1 MAASKF
7 ATMLQR
13 NTNRITLVLIYAMLE
28 WVLIFLLLLNSL
40 FWYLIIKFADY
51 FGLKR
56 PCIWCSRLDHLLDP
70 KKEKNWDRDLV
81 CDAHAAQ
88 ISRLG
93 FCSNHRKLA
102 ESEDMCED
110 CSSSSSECSKNFA
123 YFPWMKQIGLVRDG
137 DGDLKC
143 SCCGEISERKSHS
156 PYLLIKPSWGLL
168 DYTQKENLIDEAG
181 TDIIEEGTDIIEEGE
196 GDHSEPRRSD
206 FMGDDV
212 KAEQGSEENRGIQ
225 KVYEEERDDQ
235 RRELDADEEFSDF
248 ISSFDCT
255 HKPSSVLLD
264 YTQKESLIE
273 EEGTDIIEKE
283 EEEGEVDDSEP
294 RRSDFLGD
302 DIEAEHGTEENRGI
316 QIVSYEKRDDQRREL
331 EVDEDFTF
339 YISSFDCKAKA
350 VDFDEGFRMNK
361 VEESMQGD
369 DLHVSMYGPSSHQE
383 VSNDASSG
391 CQLKHLEF
399 YIDQDDCHLIPIEL
413 MDSVTVENQGEYK
426 LREEEQGIS
435 GNGDVI
441 LDFEFSP
448 AKPVELVVENRDD
461 SRVEFALLSAPQGK
475 EEASFPVVV
484 ESAELDE
491 KESFSVHE
499 GKDDLVRSDSRVE
512 FASLSSPLG
521 KHEASLA
528 VVESTELDEIE
539 RFSVH
544 EGKHDL
550 VEVEHEEVAMTQATL
565 TLPTNADD
573 VRQSAEI
580 EREMYSDVKH
590 VSDEQNDEIEAEISI
605 GTDIPDHEP
614 IDDVPIEEVLSSQS
628 IEEDP
633 STGSAQFHIDDNHGF
648 KNDEEEIIQ
657 FEMITA
663 ERSNQTENNHSL
675 LSSEF
680 NEIEEDKVPDT
691 PTSIDSFHHL
701 HKKLLL
707 LEKKESGTEES
718 WDGSIISDVDG
729 SDGVLTNEKL
739 RSALRDERNA
749 LHALYAELEEERSA
763 SAVGAN
769 QTMAMINRLQEEK
782 AAMQMEALHYQRMME
797 EQAAYDQEALQLL
810 NELMVKREKEKAELE
825 KELEIYRKKV
835 QDYEAK
841 EKIMMLRR
849 RRDDSTRSAATSA
862 SCSNAEDSDGLSV
875 DLNQEQKEED
885 SFDDPQEGSNQNT
898 PEDAVLYLEESLADF
913 EEERVSILE
922 QLKVLEEKLVTLNDE
937 EEQEFEDMK
946 QVQHLHKENGNGYPE
961 NSDFTCEVNG
971 VANGLING
979 NGNRKH
985 HQEMKFIGPKAK
997 SLLPLFDAETEDG
1010 AWNGHENGFDPV
1022 SLQHLSAADF
1032 ELENKKFAIEKEV
1045 DHVYNRLQA
1054 LEADREF
1061 LKHCISSLRKGDKGL
1076 HLLQEILQHLRDLR
1090 SVESQVRTMGDATI

>member
-1 MAASKF
+1 MAANKF

-70 KKEKNWDRDLV
+70 KKEKNWDRDLF
-81 CDAHAAQ
+81 CDAHAGQ

-110 CSSSSSECSKNFA
+110 CSSSSAECSKNFA

-143 SCCGEISERKSHS
+143 SCCGEISERKSYS

-181 TDIIEEGTDIIEEGE
+181 TDIIEEGEGA
-196 GDHSEPRRSD
+196 HSEPRRSD

-225 KVYEEERDDQ
+225 MVYNEER
-235 RRELDADEEFSDF
+235 ELEVDEEFSGF

-255 HKPSSVLLD
+255 HKPAWVLLD
-264 YTQKESLIE
+264 YTQKESVTE
-273 EEGTDIIEKE
+273 EAGTDIIEKK
-283 EEEGEVDDSEP
+283 EGEVDDSEP
-294 RRSDFLGD
+294 RRSDFKGD
-302 DIEAEHGTEENRGI
+302 DVEAEQGTEENRGVK
-316 QIVSYEKRDDQRREL
+316 IVSDEERDDQRREL
-331 EVDEDFTF
+331 EVDEEFTF
-339 YISSFDCKAKA
+339 YISSFDCEAKS
-350 VDFDEGFRMNK
+350 VGFDEGFGMEK

-369 DLHVSMYGPSSHQE
+369 DLHVSMDGPSSQQE
-383 VSNDASSG
+383 VSNDASCG
-391 CQLKHLEF
+391 YLLKHLEF

-413 MDSVTVENQGEYK
+413 MDSVTAKNQGEYK
-426 LREEEQGIS
+426 FREEDRGIS

-484 ESAELDE
+484 ESAEWDE
-491 KESFSVHE
+491 KESFSIHE
-499 GKDDLVRSDSRVE
+499 GKDDLVRSDSKAE
-512 FASLSSPLG
+512 FALLSATLG

-528 VVESTELDEIE
+528 VVESTGLDETE
-539 RFSVH
+539 SFSVH

-550 VEVEHEEVAMTQATL
+550 VEEEHEEVAITQATL
-565 TLPTNADD
+565 TLPIDADD
-573 VRQSAEI
+573 VQQSAAI
-580 EREMYSDVKH
+580 EREMDSDVKH
-590 VSDEQNDEIEAEISI
+590 VSDEQTDEIEAEISI

-633 STGSAQFHIDDNHGF
+633 STSYAQFHVDDNHGF
-648 KNDEEEIIQ
+648 KNDEEEIIK
-657 FEMITA
+657 FEMITV

-691 PTSIDSFHHL
+691 PTSIDNFHHL

-763 SAVGAN
+763 SAVAAN

-849 RRDDSTRSAATSA
+849 RRDDSTRSATTSA

-937 EEQEFEDMK
+937 EEQEFEDRK

-971 VANGLING
+971 VANGLLNG
-979 NGNRKH
+979 NGNGKH

-1010 AWNGHENGFDPV
+1010 PWNGHQNGFDPV

-1061 LKHCISSLRKGDKGL
+1061 LKHCVSSLRKGDKGL
-1076 HLLQEILQHLRDLR
+1076 YLLQEILQHLRDLR
-1090 SVESQVRTMGDATI
+1090 SVESQARTMGDATI